1 MDISRFGE
9 FAILAQSRTF
19 LDAAELLFMSQST
32 LSKHIMAMEHEL
44 GCKLIDRSQRH
55 VTLTAQ
61 GEALLPYAQKIATLQ
76 HRYLAAIQIGAGEPL
91 EHLTV
96 GSIPI
101 MAPYGITDAVIDFQ
115 QANPSYS
122 VELIEGEGDRRT
134 KALLEELYAAVVR
147 GETLA
152 EAMRRSGAFR
162 PLECGVVRIGNETGR
177 LARTLDFLRDYYRK
191 RAAQQ
196 RMVASAVS
204 YPVVILAVAAAV
216 VAFMLSVVVPMFEEV
231 YARMGGELPALTR
244 GIIALSKAFP
254 AYAAVAVSAG
264 GGLYL
269 LYRANRQREEVQRWR
284 AAILLRLPVAGEI
297 IRKNMQ
303 AQCCKLLDLLCAA
316 GVPLLAGVGML
327 REVIGFH
334 PYRKSFD
341 EIARR
346 LERGDAF
353 AETLAR
359 FPDLYDRKL
368 TALVRVGEQ
377 TNRLPEMLRRQGET
391 LTEELEYAIR
401 RMGAMLE
408 PALILLVG
416 ILVAVILIAMY
427 MPMFSLGGIMG

>member
-1 MDISRFGE
+1 MDTKSHK
-9 FAILAQSRTF
+9 LT
-19 LDAAELLFMSQST
+19 DARREMFYAEL
-32 LSKHIMAMEHEL
+32 H
-44 GCKLIDRSQRH
+44 
-55 VTLTAQ
+55 
-61 GEALLPYAQKIATLQ
+61 ALL
-76 HRYLAAIQIGAGEPL
+76 GAGL
-91 EHLTV
+91 
-96 GSIPI
+96 
-101 MAPYGITDAVIDFQ
+101 DFS
-115 QANPSYS
+115 AAFRL
-122 VELIEGEGDRRT
+122 LIESESDRRT
-134 KALLEELYAAVVR
+134 KALLEGLYAAVVR

-152 EAMRRSGAFR
+152 DAMRRSGAFR
-162 PLECGVVRIGNETGR
+162 PLECGVVRIGDETGR

-191 RAAQQ
+191 RAAQR

-341 EIARR
+341 EIERR

>member
-1 MDISRFGE
+1 MDTKSHK
-9 FAILAQSRTF
+9 LT
-19 LDAAELLFMSQST
+19 DARREMFYAELHAL
-32 LSKHIMAMEHEL
+32 
-44 GCKLIDRSQRH
+44 
-55 VTLTAQ
+55 LTA
-61 GEALLPYAQKIATLQ
+61 GLDFS
-76 HRYLAAIQIGAGEPL
+76 AAFRL
-91 EHLTV
+91 
-96 GSIPI
+96 
-101 MAPYGITDAVIDFQ
+101 
-115 QANPSYS
+115 
-122 VELIEGEGDRRT
+122 LIEGEGDRRT
-134 KALLEELYAAVVR
+134 KALLEGLYAAVVR

-152 EAMRRSGAFR
+152 DAMRRSGAFR
-162 PLECGVVRIGNETGR
+162 PLECGVVRIGDETGR

-191 RAAQQ
+191 RTAQR

-297 IRKNMQ
+297 IR
-303 AQCCKLLDLLCAA
+303 LLCAA

-341 EIARR
+341 EIERR

>member
-1 MDISRFGE
+1 MDTKSHK
-9 FAILAQSRTF
+9 LT
-19 LDAAELLFMSQST
+19 DARREMFYAELHAL
-32 LSKHIMAMEHEL
+32 
-44 GCKLIDRSQRH
+44 
-55 VTLTAQ
+55 LTA
-61 GEALLPYAQKIATLQ
+61 GLDFS
-76 HRYLAAIQIGAGEPL
+76 AAFRL
-91 EHLTV
+91 
-96 GSIPI
+96 
-101 MAPYGITDAVIDFQ
+101 
-115 QANPSYS
+115 
-122 VELIEGEGDRRT
+122 LIEGEGDRRT

-162 PLECGVVRIGNETGR
+162 PLECGVVRIGDETGR
-177 LARTLDFLRDYYRK
+177 LARTLDFLRNYYRK
-191 RAAQQ
+191 RAAQR

-244 GIIALSKAFP
+244 GIIALSKVFP

-269 LYRANRQREEVQRWR
+269 LYRA
-284 AAILLRLPVAGEI
+284 
-297 IRKNMQ
+297 K
-303 AQCCKLLDLLCAA
+303 
-316 GVPLLAGVGML
+316 
-327 REVIGFH
+327 
-334 PYRKSFD
+334 
-341 EIARR
+341 
-346 LERGDAF
+346 
-353 AETLAR
+353 TLAR

>member
-1 MDISRFGE
+1 MKTTTHKLS
-9 FAILAQSRTF
+9 
-19 LDAAELLFMSQST
+19 DARREMFYAEL
-32 LSKHIMAMEHEL
+32 H
-44 GCKLIDRSQRH
+44 
-55 VTLTAQ
+55 
-61 GEALLPYAQKIATLQ
+61 ALL
-76 HRYLAAIQIGAGEPL
+76 GAGL
-91 EHLTV
+91 
-96 GSIPI
+96 
-101 MAPYGITDAVIDFQ
+101 DFS
-115 QANPSYS
+115 AAFRL
-122 VELIEGEGDRRT
+122 LIEGEEDRRA
-134 KALLEELYAAVVR
+134 KALFEELYDAVVR
-147 GETLA
+147 GLSLA
-152 EAMRRSGAFR
+152 DAMRRSGAFR
-162 PLECGVVRIGNETGR
+162 PLECGVVRIGDETGR
-177 LARTLDFLRDYYRK
+177 LARTLDFLGGYYRK
-191 RAAQQ
+191 RAAQR
-196 RMVASAVS
+196 RMVASAVN

-254 AYAAVAVSAG
+254 AYAAVAVITG

-269 LYRANRQREEVQRWR
+269 LYRTNRQREEVQRWR
-284 AAILLRLPVAGEI
+284 AAILLRLPVTGEI

-303 AQCCKLLDLLCAA
+303 AHCCKLLDLLCSA

-341 EIARR
+341 EIERR

-377 TNRLPEMLRRQGET
+377 TNRLPEMLRRQGEI

>member
-1 MDISRFGE
+1 MKNIGAEKQLSEYNHVYKENTAIYRDLSIRLGLNESTFWILYTLRIE
-9 FAILAQSRTF
+9 EPPVTQSDMCAILAYPKQTVNSALKKLEQEGLLTLFGERGRGGKPIRLTEAGVK
-19 LDAAELLFMSQST
+19 LAEQ
-32 LSKHIMAMEHEL
+32 
-44 GCKLIDRSQRH
+44 
-55 VTLTAQ
+55 
-61 GEALLPYAQKIATLQ
+61 
-76 HRYLAAIQIGAGEPL
+76 
-91 EHLTV
+91 TV
-96 GSIPI
+96 
-101 MAPYGITDAVIDFQ
+101 DLV
-115 QANPSYS
+115 
-122 VELIEGEGDRRT
+122 IEGEGDRRT

-147 GETLA
+147 GLSLA

-162 PLECGVVRIGNETGR
+162 PLECGVVRIGDETGR

-191 RAAQQ
+191 RAAQR

-254 AYAAVAVSAG
+254 AYAAVAVIAG

-341 EIARR
+341 EIARQ

>member
-1 MDISRFGE
+1 MDTKSHK
-9 FAILAQSRTF
+9 LT
-19 LDAAELLFMSQST
+19 DARREMFYAELHAL
-32 LSKHIMAMEHEL
+32 
-44 GCKLIDRSQRH
+44 
-55 VTLTAQ
+55 LTA
-61 GEALLPYAQKIATLQ
+61 GLDF
-76 HRYLAAIQIGAGEPL
+76 
-91 EHLTV
+91 
-96 GSIPI
+96 S
-101 MAPYGITDAVIDFQ
+101 AVFRL
-115 QANPSYS
+115 
-122 VELIEGEGDRRT
+122 LIEGEGDRRT

-162 PLECGVVRIGNETGR
+162 PLECGVVRIGDETGR

-191 RAAQQ
+191 RAAQR

-254 AYAAVAVSAG
+254 AYAAVAVIAG

>member
-1 MDISRFGE
+1 MDTKSHK
-9 FAILAQSRTF
+9 LT
-19 LDAAELLFMSQST
+19 DARREMFYAELHAL
-32 LSKHIMAMEHEL
+32 
-44 GCKLIDRSQRH
+44 
-55 VTLTAQ
+55 LTA
-61 GEALLPYAQKIATLQ
+61 GLDFS
-76 HRYLAAIQIGAGEPL
+76 AAFRL
-91 EHLTV
+91 
-96 GSIPI
+96 
-101 MAPYGITDAVIDFQ
+101 
-115 QANPSYS
+115 
-122 VELIEGEGDRRT
+122 LIEGEGDRRT

-147 GETLA
+147 GLSLA

-162 PLECGVVRIGNETGR
+162 PLECGVVRIGDETGR

-191 RAAQQ
+191 RAAQR
-196 RMVASAVS
+196 RMVASAVN

-244 GIIALSKAFP
+244 GIIAL
-254 AYAAVAVSAG
+254 AYVAVAVIAG

-284 AAILLRLPVAGEI
+284 AAILFRLPVAGEI